1 VSLPLPVLAQTE
13 SGAAAAFEIVIIVVI
28 FGILFGWVGK
38 AMSTKADKAWLP
50 RLVVWAFLA
59 KLVGAFAR
67 YYMVN
72 ILYNSGDSFRYH
84 DAGRIFANVWRGGA
98 IPVSTAGGE
107 GTAFTEVVT
116 GFLYAIYTP
125 TFLGGFVIF
134 AILAFIGQLLFY
146 SALRPWSPEDRLKP
160 YATAVLFLP
169 SLVFWPASIG
179 KDALMVLFLAVAA
192 YGASRMLRSY
202 QFSALLPIAPGLYL
216 ASEIRPHVAALLG
229 LSLVLALL
237 FGKPP
242 RKFEKHPKRAVMI
255 LFSVAGAA
263 LALAAVA
270 STFNVSVE
278 GGGDSQDPGA
288 FLEDVEEQTARGGSQ
303 IGGAAV
309 TSPAQLPGAIIT
321 VLYRP
326 LLYEGGSGQMILS
339 ALEGTALLL
348 FTLWKL
354 PVMWRN
360 KKMLREKP
368 YLLMCFFY
376 TGGFIIAF
384 SAFLNLG
391 ILARQRVQVLPMFLA
406 LLVVLSWEKSKSKD
420 EVERARLER
429 RAPRRPPGKDPAA
442 VTVPPIEPPA
452 EETRAGPRVRPPRSR
467 SRQEPTD
474 SATGQGSGR
483 RPRR

>member
-13 SGAAAAFEIVIIVVI
+13 SGAAAAFEVVIIVVV

-38 AMSTKADKAWLP
+38 AMSTKADKTWLP

-84 DAGRIFANVWRGGA
+84 DAGQIFANVWRGGA

-146 SALRPWSPEDRLKP
+146 SAFRPWAQEERLKP
-160 YATAVLFLP
+160 YANVVLLLP

-179 KDALMVLFLAVAA
+179 KDALMVLFLGVAA
-192 YGASRMLRSY
+192 YGASRMLRTY
-202 QFSALLPIAPGLYL
+202 QFSALFLIAPGLYL

-255 LFSVAGAA
+255 LFSVVGAA
-263 LALAAVA
+263 LALAAFA

-278 GGGDSQDPGA
+278 GGGGTQDAGA

-326 LLYEGGSGQMILS
+326 LLYEGTSGQVILS
-339 ALEGTALLL
+339 ALEGTALLV
-348 FTLWKL
+348 FTVWKL

-360 KKMLREKP
+360 KGLLREKP

-384 SAFLNLG
+384 SAILNLG
-391 ILARQRVQVLPMFLA
+391 ILARQRVQMLPMFLA
-406 LLVVLSWEKSKSKD
+406 ILVALSWEKSKTKS
-420 EVERARLER
+420 ERDRVRLER
-429 RAPRRPPGKDPAA
+429 RAPRGPRAEDPADTSIP
-442 VTVPPIEPPA
+442 VIGLPA
-452 EETRAGPRVRPPRSR
+452 GETRNEPGVRPPRSR
-467 SRQEPTD
+467 SRQAPTD
-474 SATGQGSGR
+474 SAKDQASGR

>member
-1 VSLPLPVLAQTE
+1 MSLPFPVLAQTE
-13 SGAAAAFEIVIIVVI
+13 SGATAAFEVVIIVVV

-38 AMSTKADKAWLP
+38 AMSTKTDKAWLP
-50 RLVVWAFLA
+50 RLVVWAFMA

-67 YYMVN
+67 FYMVN

-84 DAGRIFANVWRGGA
+84 GAGEIFANVWRGGA

-125 TFLGGFVIF
+125 TFLGGFVMF
-134 AILAFIGQLLFY
+134 AILAFVGQLLFY
-146 SALRPWSPEDRLKP
+146 SAFRPWAQEERLKP
-160 YATAVLFLP
+160 YATVVLLLP

-179 KDALMVLFLAVAA
+179 KDALMVLFLGVAT
-192 YGASRMLRSY
+192 YGASRMLRNY
-202 QFSALLPIAPGLYL
+202 QFSALLLIAPGLYL

-263 LALAAVA
+263 LALAAFA

-278 GGGDSQDPGA
+278 GGGDTQDPGA

-326 LLYEGGSGQMILS
+326 LLHEGTSGQVILS
-339 ALEGTALLL
+339 ALEGTALLV
-348 FTLWKL
+348 FTIWKL

-360 KKMLREKP
+360 KGLLREKP

-384 SAFLNLG
+384 SAILNLG
-391 ILARQRVQVLPMFLA
+391 ILARQRVQMLPMFLA
-406 LLVVLSWEKSKSKD
+406 LLVALSWEKSKSKT
-420 EVERARLER
+420 ERDRAQLER
-429 RAPRRPPGKDPAA
+429 RAPRRPRDEDPADGIP
-442 VTVPPIEPPA
+442 TIEPPA
-452 EETRAGPRVRPPRSR
+452 GETRDERGVRPARSR
-467 SRQEPTD
+467 SREAPTD
-474 SATGQGSGR
+474 SAKGQASGR